1 VKLASVWFFVKKS
14 GLRQGI
20 ITVMAIRKMKAKD
33 LVRLCGDVA
42 RARRHFWLND
52 LKSADVRVEYQKS
65 GGIHV
70 LADLRPSLSV
80 RGTPTFRTI
89 QAIEDGQGKYYD
101 GNYEFNV
108 TALLIGDERCPFD
121 VQENI

>member
-1 VKLASVWFFVKKS
+1 
-14 GLRQGI
+14 
-20 ITVMAIRKMKAKD
+20 
-33 LVRLCGDVA
+33 VA

-89 QAIEDGQGKYYD
+89 QAFEDGQG
-101 GNYEFNV
+101 
-108 TALLIGDERCPFD
+108 
-121 VQENI
+121 